1 MQVLDEIDNV
11 CDVDGDIQI
20 GDERFSVTSGTADV
34 TVLVPHDTVR
44 GLSRKAI
51 FVPNSLDDTVEL
63 NLHFSIMIGSFRVGF
78 AGFCFAFF
86 SFFVLFFSFF
96 FFFCGILTFDH
107 LCQGPPFRI
116 LPVESTYTATSG
128 GECSIQVMIAD
139 ENGNTNYR
147 DECEYKVELFVTPKS
162 PENCSSWKPFGQH
175 RRPNDPPGVFTL
187 VVR

>member
-1 MQVLDEIDNV
+1 VLEPSQAPCRIRASVLRTKNTQKAPESHADTSGVHISISAGDSVELLMQVLDEIDNV

-86 SFFVLFFSFF
+86 SFCFLFFFLFF
-96 FFFCGILTFDH
+96 FVG
-107 LCQGPPFRI
+107 
-116 LPVESTYTATSG
+116 Y
-128 GECSIQVMIAD
+128 
-139 ENGNTNYR
+139 
-147 DECEYKVELFVTPKS
+147 
-162 PENCSSWKPFGQH
+162 
-175 RRPNDPPGVFTL
+175 
-187 VVR
+187 